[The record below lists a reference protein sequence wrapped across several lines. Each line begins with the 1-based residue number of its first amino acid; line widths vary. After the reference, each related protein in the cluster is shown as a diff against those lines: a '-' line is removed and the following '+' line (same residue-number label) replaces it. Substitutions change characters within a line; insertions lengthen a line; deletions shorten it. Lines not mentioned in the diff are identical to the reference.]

1 MNIAI
6 VGAGI
11 FGMSASIELRGRN
24 HNVTLFDQGSIPNPL
39 ASSTD
44 VAKAIRRTNYLSDT
58 PYIEMVE
65 RASEKWKEWS
75 SYSAQPIYRQTGGLS
90 QYSDSE
96 FPSGSAGY
104 ESFKY
109 LNKERKGIRILSQE
123 QVASRFPQFSFSKIR
138 KEHFVYDEWA
148 GYLDSG
154 LAMAVLKDIAIDIG
168 IEIRENSA
176 VSEVYDSHGK
186 VSITVDG
193 VTESFDRSI
202 ISAGP
207 WITRFAPQI
216 ENGIVISRQDMAFF
230 RPHDQTLFR
239 HDMMPIW
246 SIHPIEEGWYGF
258 PLLADG
264 TVKIAMDLRGDQVTA
279 DVYRITRGDFI
290 ESVKEF
296 VSKRIPLL
304 ADSPFVGARSCLYT
318 NTVDGDFIIDW
329 KPGSDRILLAG
340 GGSGH
345 GFKFGGYIGVVI
357 ADQLEDKVNRAAEF
371 FKIRE
376 RFTA

>member
-11 FGMSASIELRGRN
+11 FGMSASIELSARN
-24 HNVTLFDQGSIPNPL
+24 HKVTLFDQGSIPNSL

-44 VAKAIRRTNYLSDT
+44 VAKAIRRTNYLPDT

-65 RASEKWKEWS
+65 RASKKWKEWS
-75 SYSAQPIYRQTGGLS
+75 SYSTQPIYRQTGGLS

-96 FPSGSAGY
+96 FSPGSGGY

-109 LNKERKGIRILSQE
+109 LNEERKGIQILSQE
-123 QVASRFPQFSFSKIR
+123 QVANKFPQFSFSQTR
-138 KEHFVYDEWA
+138 EEHFVYDAWA

-154 LAMAVLKDIAIDIG
+154 LAMSVLKDIAIDIG

-176 VSEVYDSHGK
+176 VSEVCDSRGK
-186 VSITVDG
+186 VCIIVDG

-207 WITRFAPQI
+207 WIGRFAPEI
-216 ENGIVISRQDMAFF
+216 EKGIVISRQDMAFF
-230 RPHDQTLFR
+230 RPHDQTLFT

-264 TVKIAMDLRGDQVTA
+264 TVKIAMDLRGEEVTA

-304 ADSPFVGARSCLYT
+304 ADSPLVGARSCLYT
-318 NTVDGDFIIDW
+318 NTVDGDFVIDW
-329 KPGSDRILLAG
+329 KPGSDKILLAG

-345 GFKFGGYIGVVI
+345 GFKFGSYIGVLI
-357 ADQLEDKVNRAAEF
+357 ADQLEDKFNWTSEF

-376 RFTA
+376 RFIT